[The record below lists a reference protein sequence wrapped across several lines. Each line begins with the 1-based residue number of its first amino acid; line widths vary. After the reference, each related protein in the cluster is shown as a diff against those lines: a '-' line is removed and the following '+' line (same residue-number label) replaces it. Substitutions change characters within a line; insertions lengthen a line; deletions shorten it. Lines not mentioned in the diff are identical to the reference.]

1 MNFEDNLELI
11 NLINAFSINTNIDF
25 LIDNDFL
32 IKSDNELINKFTKIH
47 TNIFLYNL
55 ILNDDLFDIEQS
67 LIKLSNNNQ
76 TMNYYEIIKNVHSF
90 FFEDISCRLNMFKAY
105 SGFYETL
112 INDKLK
118 LWIGLELNFTKD
130 LVTFDSMINEISDYK
145 KYVPGID
152 FNSNYEISQKNDDVQ
167 KYLYHFIPEINN
179 FMKENKLTFKTDS
192 LYLEGF
198 VISENNIK
206 KNISSISELIIDAS
220 DKLLISNTEEL
231 NNNFTKAE
239 NSEELPLVIQ
249 DKLLKVTSELLEEVN
264 QLPLVTTSSEE
275 VVNELSS
282 EVIDLPLVTTSE
294 EEVVHELS
302 SEISDLPLVITSSE
316 EVVNELSSEI
326 SEDNSELITEDI
338 DSETSSESTN
348 NTNNSWKNFF
358 FNMFSFNYNPVN
370 YINNFFLFTRGI
382 LRFFNFWS

>member
-1 MNFEDNLELI
+1 M
-11 NLINAFSINTNIDF
+11 
-25 LIDNDFL
+25 
-32 IKSDNELINKFTKIH
+32 
-47 TNIFLYNL
+47 
-55 ILNDDLFDIEQS
+55 
-67 LIKLSNNNQ
+67 
-76 TMNYYEIIKNVHSF
+76 
-90 FFEDISCRLNMFKAY
+90 
-105 SGFYETL
+105 G
-112 INDKLK
+112 
-118 LWIGLELNFTKD
+118 
-130 LVTFDSMINEISDYK
+130 
-145 KYVPGID
+145 D

-249 DKLLKVTSELLEEVN
+249 DKLLKVTSEL
-264 QLPLVTTSSEE
+264 
-275 VVNELSS
+275 
-282 EVIDLPLVTTSE
+282 
-294 EEVVHELS
+294 
-302 SEISDLPLVITSSE
+302 SE

-348 NTNNSWKNFF
+348 NTNNSWEFF

-370 YINNFFLFTRGI
+370 YINNFFL
-382 LRFFNFWS
+382 

>member
-1 MNFEDNLELI
+1 M
-11 NLINAFSINTNIDF
+11 
-25 LIDNDFL
+25 
-32 IKSDNELINKFTKIH
+32 
-47 TNIFLYNL
+47 
-55 ILNDDLFDIEQS
+55 
-67 LIKLSNNNQ
+67 
-76 TMNYYEIIKNVHSF
+76 
-90 FFEDISCRLNMFKAY
+90 
-105 SGFYETL
+105 G
-112 INDKLK
+112 
-118 LWIGLELNFTKD
+118 
-130 LVTFDSMINEISDYK
+130 
-145 KYVPGID
+145 D

-249 DKLLKVTSELLEEVN
+249 DKLLRVTSELLEE
-264 QLPLVTTSSEE
+264 
-275 VVNELSS
+275 VNELSS

-338 DSETSSESTN
+338 DSETSSEST
-348 NTNNSWKNFF
+348 
-358 FNMFSFNYNPVN
+358 
-370 YINNFFLFTRGI
+370 
-382 LRFFNFWS
+382 

>member
-1 MNFEDNLELI
+1 
-11 NLINAFSINTNIDF
+11 
-25 LIDNDFL
+25 
-32 IKSDNELINKFTKIH
+32 
-47 TNIFLYNL
+47 
-55 ILNDDLFDIEQS
+55 
-67 LIKLSNNNQ
+67 
-76 TMNYYEIIKNVHSF
+76 MNYYEIIKNVHSF

-264 QLPLVTTSSEE
+264 QLPLVTTSSEKVVNELSSEISDLPLVTTSSEEVVNELSSKISDLPLVITSSEE

>member
-1 MNFEDNLELI
+1 M
-11 NLINAFSINTNIDF
+11 
-25 LIDNDFL
+25 
-32 IKSDNELINKFTKIH
+32 
-47 TNIFLYNL
+47 
-55 ILNDDLFDIEQS
+55 
-67 LIKLSNNNQ
+67 
-76 TMNYYEIIKNVHSF
+76 
-90 FFEDISCRLNMFKAY
+90 
-105 SGFYETL
+105 
-112 INDKLK
+112 
-118 LWIGLELNFTKD
+118 
-130 LVTFDSMINEISDYK
+130 
-145 KYVPGID
+145 
-152 FNSNYEISQKNDDVQ
+152 
-167 KYLYHFIPEINN
+167 
-179 FMKENKLTFKTDS
+179 
-192 LYLEGF
+192 
-198 VISENNIK
+198 NIK

-264 QLPLVTTSSEE
+264 QLPLVTTSSEK
-275 VVNELSS
+275 
-282 EVIDLPLVTTSE
+282 
-294 EEVVHELS
+294 
-302 SEISDLPLVITSSE
+302 
-316 EVVNELSSEI
+316 VVNELSSEI

>member
-1 MNFEDNLELI
+1 MDFEDKLELI

-118 LWIGLELNFTKD
+118 LWRGLELNFTKD

-206 KNISSISELIIDAS
+206 NNISSISEFIIDAS

-282 EVIDLPLVTTSE
+282 EVIDLPLVTTSS

>member
-1 MNFEDNLELI
+1 MG
-11 NLINAFSINTNIDF
+11 
-25 LIDNDFL
+25 NDFL

-145 KYVPGID
+145 KY
-152 FNSNYEISQKNDDVQ
+152 
-167 KYLYHFIPEINN
+167 LYHFIPEINN

-231 NNNFTKAE
+231 NNNLTKAE

-249 DKLLKVTSELLEEVN
+249 DKLLKVTSELLEEV
-264 QLPLVTTSSEE
+264 
-275 VVNELSS
+275 
-282 EVIDLPLVTTSE
+282 
-294 EEVVHELS
+294 
-302 SEISDLPLVITSSE
+302 
-316 EVVNELSSEI
+316 VNELSSEI
-326 SEDNSELITEDI
+326 SEDNSELITEDV
-338 DSETSSESTN
+338 SESTN
-348 NTNNSWKNFF
+348 NTNN
-358 FNMFSFNYNPVN
+358 
-370 YINNFFLFTRGI
+370 
-382 LRFFNFWS
+382 

>member
-55 ILNDDLFDIEQS
+55 IVTDNSINIETC
-67 LIKLSNNNQ
+67 LILLSNNNQ

-90 FFEDISCRLNMFKAY
+90 FFNYISYYINQFKNNP
-105 SGFYETL
+105 SFYDSI
-112 INDKLK
+112 INNKLK
-118 LWIGLELNFTKD
+118 LWSELRPKFTKD
-130 LVTFDSMINEISDYK
+130 IDAFDDRINEIIVYK

-152 FNSNYEISQKNDDVQ
+152 FNSKYEISQKGDVQ

-179 FMKENKLTFKTDS
+179 FMKENKLTFKTDY
-192 LYLEGF
+192 LDLEGF
-198 VISENNIK
+198 VIYEMDFK
-206 KNISSISELIIDAS
+206 TNISSISEGIIDAS
-220 DKLLISNTEEL
+220 NKLLISNTEEL

-264 QLPLVTTSSEE
+264 QLPLVTTSSEK
-275 VVNELSS
+275 
-282 EVIDLPLVTTSE
+282 
-294 EEVVHELS
+294 
-302 SEISDLPLVITSSE
+302 
-316 EVVNELSSEI
+316 VVNELSSEI

-358 FNMFSFNYNPVN
+358 FNMFSFNYNPGN

>member
-1 MNFEDNLELI
+1 MNFEDKLELI

-76 TMNYYEIIKNVHSF
+76 TMNYYEIIKNVHSYF
-90 FFEDISCRLNMFKAY
+90 FKDMVEAISTFQKY
-105 SGFYETL
+105 SSKNYNE
-112 INDKLK
+112 IQNNE
-118 LWIGLELNFTKD
+118 GLFLEELDFNGDGLTQTIF
-130 LVTFDSMINEISDYK
+130 FINEISIYK
-145 KYVPGID
+145 KELPGID
-152 FNSNYEISQKNDDVQ
+152 FNSKYEIFQKNDDVQ
-167 KYLYHFIPEINN
+167 KYLYHFIPEINEKFLYKYKN
-179 FMKENKLTFKTDS
+179 FSNLSNFIFEDNYSKVYDKPYFSGNMLM
-192 LYLEGF
+192 
-198 VISENNIK
+198 
-206 KNISSISELIIDAS
+206 LI
-220 DKLLISNTEEL
+220 DKSRESLISNTKEL
-231 NNNFTKAE
+231 TINE
-239 NSEELPLVIQ
+239 
-249 DKLLKVTSELLEEVN
+249 
-264 QLPLVTTSSEE
+264 LPLVTTSSEE
-275 VVNELSS
+275 VV
-282 EVIDLPLVTTSE
+282 
-294 EEVVHELS
+294 H
-302 SEISDLPLVITSSE
+302 
-316 EVVNELSSEI
+316 ELSSEI

-338 DSETSSESTN
+338 DSETPSESTN

>member
-1 MNFEDNLELI
+1 M
-11 NLINAFSINTNIDF
+11 
-25 LIDNDFL
+25 
-32 IKSDNELINKFTKIH
+32 
-47 TNIFLYNL
+47 
-55 ILNDDLFDIEQS
+55 
-67 LIKLSNNNQ
+67 
-76 TMNYYEIIKNVHSF
+76 
-90 FFEDISCRLNMFKAY
+90 
-105 SGFYETL
+105 G
-112 INDKLK
+112 
-118 LWIGLELNFTKD
+118 
-130 LVTFDSMINEISDYK
+130 
-145 KYVPGID
+145 D

-249 DKLLKVTSELLEEVN
+249 DKLLKVTSELLE
-264 QLPLVTTSSEE
+264 
-275 VVNELSS
+275 VVNEL
-282 EVIDLPLVTTSE
+282 
-294 EEVVHELS
+294 
-302 SEISDLPLVITSSE
+302 SSE

>member
-1 MNFEDNLELI
+1 MDLEDKLELI

-55 ILNDDLFDIEQS
+55 IVDDNIINIGNS

-90 FFEDISCRLNMFKAY
+90 FFKEVNSIISQDQRYNPVKYNRIKDDDSEMWHLLKPVFTENLVCFFECIDDISLSK
-105 SGFYETL
+105 
-112 INDKLK
+112 
-118 LWIGLELNFTKD
+118 
-130 LVTFDSMINEISDYK
+130 VTVI
-145 KYVPGID
+145 
-152 FNSNYEISQKNDDVQ
+152 NSNSKYEISQKGDDVQ

-192 LYLEGF
+192 LDLEGF
-198 VISENNIK
+198 VIFEMDIK
-206 KNISSISELIIDAS
+206 TNISSISEGIINAS
-220 DKLLISNTEEL
+220 NKLLISNTEEL

-239 NSEELPLVIQ
+239 NSEELPKVIQ

-275 VVNELSS
+275 VV
-282 EVIDLPLVTTSE
+282 
-294 EEVVHELS
+294 H
-302 SEISDLPLVITSSE
+302 
-316 EVVNELSSEI
+316 ELSSEI

-358 FNMFSFNYNPVN
+358 FNMFSFNYNPGN

>member
-1 MNFEDNLELI
+1 MG
-11 NLINAFSINTNIDF
+11 
-25 LIDNDFL
+25 NDFL

-145 KYVPGID
+145 
-152 FNSNYEISQKNDDVQ
+152 KNDDVQ

-294 EEVVHELS
+294 EEVV
-302 SEISDLPLVITSSE
+302 
-316 EVVNELSSEI
+316 NELSSE
-326 SEDNSELITEDI
+326 
-338 DSETSSESTN
+338 
-348 NTNNSWKNFF
+348 
-358 FNMFSFNYNPVN
+358 
-370 YINNFFLFTRGI
+370 
-382 LRFFNFWS
+382 

>member
-1 MNFEDNLELI
+1 MDFEDKLELI

-118 LWIGLELNFTKD
+118 LWRGLELNFTKD

-206 KNISSISELIIDAS
+206 NNISSISEFIIDAS

-239 NSEELPLVIQ
+239 NSEELPKVIQ

-282 EVIDLPLVTTSE
+282 EVIDLPLVTTSS

-338 DSETSSESTN
+338 DSETPSESTN

>member
-1 MNFEDNLELI
+1 M
-11 NLINAFSINTNIDF
+11 
-25 LIDNDFL
+25 
-32 IKSDNELINKFTKIH
+32 
-47 TNIFLYNL
+47 
-55 ILNDDLFDIEQS
+55 
-67 LIKLSNNNQ
+67 
-76 TMNYYEIIKNVHSF
+76 
-90 FFEDISCRLNMFKAY
+90 
-105 SGFYETL
+105 G
-112 INDKLK
+112 
-118 LWIGLELNFTKD
+118 
-130 LVTFDSMINEISDYK
+130 TFDSMINEISDYK

-249 DKLLKVTSELLEEVN
+249 DKLLKVTSELLEEV
-264 QLPLVTTSSEE
+264 
-275 VVNELSS
+275 
-282 EVIDLPLVTTSE
+282 IDLPLVTTSE

-370 YINNFFLFTRGI
+370 YINNFFFIYTG
-382 LRFFNFWS
+382 NFKVF

>member
-1 MNFEDNLELI
+1 M
-11 NLINAFSINTNIDF
+11 
-25 LIDNDFL
+25 
-32 IKSDNELINKFTKIH
+32 
-47 TNIFLYNL
+47 
-55 ILNDDLFDIEQS
+55 
-67 LIKLSNNNQ
+67 
-76 TMNYYEIIKNVHSF
+76 
-90 FFEDISCRLNMFKAY
+90 
-105 SGFYETL
+105 G
-112 INDKLK
+112 
-118 LWIGLELNFTKD
+118 
-130 LVTFDSMINEISDYK
+130 
-145 KYVPGID
+145 
-152 FNSNYEISQKNDDVQ
+152 
-167 KYLYHFIPEINN
+167 
-179 FMKENKLTFKTDS
+179 
-192 LYLEGF
+192 
-198 VISENNIK
+198 SENNIK

-316 EVVNELSSEI
+316 
-326 SEDNSELITEDI
+326 DNSELITEDI

>member
-1 MNFEDNLELI
+1 M
-11 NLINAFSINTNIDF
+11 
-25 LIDNDFL
+25 
-32 IKSDNELINKFTKIH
+32 
-47 TNIFLYNL
+47 
-55 ILNDDLFDIEQS
+55 
-67 LIKLSNNNQ
+67 
-76 TMNYYEIIKNVHSF
+76 
-90 FFEDISCRLNMFKAY
+90 
-105 SGFYETL
+105 G
-112 INDKLK
+112 
-118 LWIGLELNFTKD
+118 
-130 LVTFDSMINEISDYK
+130 TFDSMINEISDYK

-264 QLPLVTTSSEE
+264 QLPLVTTSSEK
-275 VVNELSS
+275 VVN
-282 EVIDLPLVTTSE
+282 I
-294 EEVVHELS
+294 
-302 SEISDLPLVITSSE
+302 
-316 EVVNELSSEI
+316 
-326 SEDNSELITEDI
+326 
-338 DSETSSESTN
+338 
-348 NTNNSWKNFF
+348 
-358 FNMFSFNYNPVN
+358 
-370 YINNFFLFTRGI
+370 FFLICLVLIIIQEII
-382 LRFFNFWS
+382 LIIFFYLHGEF